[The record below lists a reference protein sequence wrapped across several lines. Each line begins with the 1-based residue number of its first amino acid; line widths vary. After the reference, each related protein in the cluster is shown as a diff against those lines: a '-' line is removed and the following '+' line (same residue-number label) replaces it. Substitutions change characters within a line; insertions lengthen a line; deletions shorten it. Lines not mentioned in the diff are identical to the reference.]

1 MLGMGDVLSL
11 IEKAEQAID
20 QTEAEQLEEKLR
32 KNQFTLDDFR
42 KQLKTIKRMG
52 PLESVLGMIPGMGNL
67 KQLAENKPDEKQLG
81 RVEAIISS
89 MTPEERRNESLLN
102 GSRRKRIA
110 RGSGTSVEEVNRL
123 VKQFG
128 EMKRVLQ
135 MMGGMQ
141 AMQQGGKKMMP
152 SAQQMQQL
160 QQMRKGGG
168 GFPMDKKRK
177 KGGPWGL
184 IKTR

>member
-20 QTEAEQLEEKLR
+20 EGEAEQLEEKLR

-42 KQLKTIKRMG
+42 QQLKTIRRMG
-52 PLESVLGMIPGMGNL
+52 PLESILGMIPGLGSV
-67 KQLAENKPDEKQLG
+67 KQLAENKPDEKQMG
-81 RVEAIISS
+81 RVEAIICS
-89 MTPEERRNESLLN
+89 MTPGERQNDKIIN

-110 RGSGTSVEEVNRL
+110 AGSGTSVEEVNRL
-123 VKQFG
+123 LKQFN

-135 MMGGMQ
+135 MIGQGGMAGAMKGMKGMKAMPKVPQ
-141 AMQQGGKKMMP
+141 A
-152 SAQQMQQL
+152 
-160 QQMRKGGG
+160 
-168 GFPMDKKRK
+168 GFPAAGGRKRK

>member
-20 QTEAEQLEEKLR
+20 KNEAEELEEKLR
-32 KNQFTLDDFR
+32 KNEFTLDDFR
-42 KQLKTIKRMG
+42 KQLRTIRRMG
-52 PLESVLGMIPGMGNL
+52 PLESILGMIPGLGNL
-67 KQLAENKPDEKQLG
+67 KELAENKPDEKQMG

-89 MTPEERRNESLLN
+89 MTPGERQDYTILN

-110 RGSGTSVEEVNRL
+110 AGSGTSVEEVNRL
-123 VKQFG
+123 LKQFG
-128 EMKRVLQ
+128 EMRRVLQ
-135 MMGGMQ
+135 MIGQGGMAQ
-141 AMQQGGKKMMP
+141 MAKGVKGLKLPKGPQGGHAAP
-152 SAQQMQQL
+152 
-160 QQMRKGGG
+160 GGR
-168 GFPMDKKRK
+168 KRK